1 MNAGIK
7 LAIAL
12 IGIPNPLSAQ
22 GFLEQFSYEGLRLSG
37 VGFELGGIVSDR
49 LTSEF
54 SGAVRVD
61 YGLVAPRVRVLIGV
75 SYFKGEFDS
84 SQVAEFENNLARIV
98 DDPTDDF
105 TIDVGGVSWSDLAV
119 ELDLQY
125 VIGIG
130 TKAASFIG
138 AGLAAHVMNGSGE
151 SIGGTFV
158 EDALDRMDVGLNLSL
173 GTHVQ
178 LVPSVYLTMDVR
190 GSLATELRSAAA
202 RAGLMYR
209 IP

>member
-1 MNAGIK
+1 M
-7 LAIAL
+7 L
-12 IGIPNPLSAQ
+12 IGA
-22 GFLEQFSYEGLRLSG
+22 
-37 VGFELGGIVSDR
+37 
-49 LTSEF
+49 
-54 SGAVRVD
+54 
-61 YGLVAPRVRVLIGV
+61 
-75 SYFKGEFDS
+75 SYFKGDFDS
-84 SQVAEFENNLARIV
+84 TQVAEFENNLARIV
-98 DDPTDDF
+98 DDPTNDF
-105 TIDVGGVSWSDLAV
+105 TIDVGGVSWSDLAI

-130 TKAASFIG
+130 AKVASFVG
-138 AGLAAHVMNGSGE
+138 VGLAAHVMNGSGE

-158 EDALDRMDVGLNLSL
+158 EDALDRMDLGLNLSL

>member
-1 MNAGIK
+1 MNAGTK

-12 IGIPNPLSAQ
+12 LVIPSLLSAQ

-37 VGFELGGIVSDR
+37 VGFEFGGTVSDR
-49 LTSEF
+49 LTGEF

-61 YGLVAPRVRVLIGV
+61 YGSIAPRVRVLIGA
-75 SYFKGEFDS
+75 SYFKGDFDS
-84 SQVAEFENNLARIV
+84 TQLAEFEDNLAGIV
-98 DDPTDDF
+98 DDLTNDF
-105 TIDVGGVSWSDLAV
+105 TIDVGGVSWSDLAI

-125 VIGIG
+125 VIEIG
-130 TKAASFIG
+130 AKAAGF
-138 AGLAAHVMNGSGE
+138 AGVGMAAHVMNGSGE
-151 SIGGTFV
+151 SIGDTFV
-158 EDALDRMDVGLNLSL
+158 EDALDRIDLGLNLSF
-173 GTHVQ
+173 GAHVQ
-178 LVPSVYLTMDVR
+178 LVPSLYLTMDVR

>member
-7 LAIAL
+7 LAVVL
-12 IGIPNPLSAQ
+12 LVVPNLLSAQ
-22 GFLEQFSYEGLRLSG
+22 GFLEQFSYEGLRFSG
-37 VGFELGGIVSDR
+37 VGFEFGGTVSDR
-49 LTSEF
+49 LTGEF

-61 YGLVAPRVRVLIGV
+61 CGPIAPRVRVLIGA
-75 SYFKGEFDS
+75 SYFKGDFDS
-84 SQVAEFENNLARIV
+84 TQVAEFENNLARIV
-98 DDPTDDF
+98 DDPTNDF
-105 TIDVGGVSWSDLAV
+105 TIDVGGVAWSDLAI

-130 TKAASFIG
+130 AQVASFVG
-138 AGLAAHVMNGSGE
+138 VGLAAHLMNGSGE

-158 EDALDRMDVGLNLSL
+158 EDALDRMDLGLNLSL

-178 LVPSVYLTMDVR
+178 LVQSVYLTMDVR

>member
-1 MNAGIK
+1 LNAGIK
-7 LAIAL
+7 LAVVL
-12 IGIPNPLSAQ
+12 LVVPNLLSAQ
-22 GFLEQFSYEGLRLSG
+22 GFLEQFSYEGLRFSG
-37 VGFELGGIVSDR
+37 VGFEFGGTVSDR
-49 LTSEF
+49 LTGEF

-61 YGLVAPRVRVLIGV
+61 CGPIAPRVRVLIGA
-75 SYFKGEFDS
+75 SYFKGDFDS
-84 SQVAEFENNLARIV
+84 TQVAEFENNLARIV
-98 DDPTDDF
+98 DDPTNDF
-105 TIDVGGVSWSDLAV
+105 TIDVGGVAWSDLAI

-130 TKAASFIG
+130 AQVASFVG
-138 AGLAAHVMNGSGE
+138 VGLAAHLMNGSGE

-158 EDALDRMDVGLNLSL
+158 EDALDRMDLGLNLSL

-178 LVPSVYLTMDVR
+178 LVQSVYLTMDVR

>member
-1 MNAGIK
+1 
-7 LAIAL
+7 LAT
-12 IGIPNPLSAQ
+12 PNLLAAQ

-37 VGFELGGIVSDR
+37 VGIELGGIVSDR
-49 LTSEF
+49 LTSEL
-54 SGAVRVD
+54 SGAVRID
-61 YGLVAPRVRVLIGV
+61 YGSIAPRVRVLIGA
-75 SYFKGEFDS
+75 SYFKGDFDS
-84 SQVAEFENNLARIV
+84 TQVDEFENNLARIV
-98 DDPTDDF
+98 DDPTNDF
-105 TIDVGGVSWSDLAV
+105 TIDVGSVSWSDLAI

-130 TKAASFIG
+130 AKAAGFVG
-138 AGLAAHVMNGSGE
+138 VGLAAHVMNGSGE
-151 SIGGTFV
+151 SISDTFV
-158 EDALDRMDVGLNLSL
+158 EDALDRVDLGLNLSL